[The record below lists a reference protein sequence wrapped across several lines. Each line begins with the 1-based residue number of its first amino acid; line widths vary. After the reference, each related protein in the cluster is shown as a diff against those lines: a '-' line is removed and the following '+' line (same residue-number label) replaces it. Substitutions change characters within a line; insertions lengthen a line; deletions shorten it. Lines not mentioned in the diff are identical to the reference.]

1 MYKITT
7 GNNFYAWGKTFTT
20 GAEAQEYAERLIKA
34 RKSFDV
40 YKDGELY
47 ATGDDTGIYPIRKAR
62 KRITGSVGYAQMM
75 SERR

>member
-7 GNNFYAWGKTFTT
+7 GGNFHAWGKTFAT
-20 GAEAQEYAERLIKA
+20 GAEAKEYAERLVKA
-34 RKSFDV
+34 HRTFDV
-40 YKDGELY
+40 YKNGELY

-62 KRITGSVGYAQMM
+62 KRITGSMGYAQMM

>member
-7 GNNFYAWGKTFTT
+7 GGNFYAWGKTFAT
-20 GAEAQEYAERLIKA
+20 GAEAKEYAERLVKA
-34 RKSFDV
+34 RRTFDV